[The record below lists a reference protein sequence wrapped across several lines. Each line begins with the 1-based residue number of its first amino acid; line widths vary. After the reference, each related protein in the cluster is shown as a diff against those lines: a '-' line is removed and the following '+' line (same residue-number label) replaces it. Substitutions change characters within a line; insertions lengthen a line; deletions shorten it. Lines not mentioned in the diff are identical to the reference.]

1 MPFIDLNS
9 ENVKTLFP
17 GFEGRFV
24 HSENLTIAYWNIK
37 KDSILPAHSHI
48 HEQITHILSGKLELK
63 VADETQIV
71 EPGIVA
77 VIPSN
82 IVHSAIALTDCVALD
97 VFTPV
102 REDYRLL

>member
-1 MPFIDLNS
+1 MPFIDLLS
-9 ENVKTLFP
+9 ENIKTLFP

-24 HSENLTIAYWNIK
+24 HAENLTIAYWDIK
-37 KDSILPAHSHI
+37 KGSVLPPHSHI

-63 VADETQIV
+63 IGQEIKVI

-82 IVHSAIALTDCVALD
+82 VVHSGIAITDCVALD

-102 REDYRLL
+102 REDYKLL